1 MIDLAGDLD
10 KLRKARQ
17 NAHEEWDKIPLSRL
31 RTPEAKEISDR
42 FARVAVDELLMQG
55 MPKEEIL
62 AGLKSGKI
70 KINVE
75 KNEISITETF

>member
-1 MIDLAGDLD
+1 
-10 KLRKARQ
+10 
-17 NAHEEWDKIPLSRL
+17 
-31 RTPEAKEISDR
+31 
-42 FARVAVDELLMQG
+42 MQG